1 MQIYTDGSCN
11 FSPEYQYKKG
21 PGGWAFLLI
30 EKDRIWEVN
39 GGDTLTTNNRM
50 ELEAIINGINF
61 CRDGD
66 RYIEIITDSKYVMK
80 GFTLWI
86 QNWIKKNWKDVKNV
100 DLWKQ
105 LLEVSREKN
114 IKWTWVKSHSNN
126 KFNDRVDFLAKIFAK
141 KLNKKIK
148 YPS

>member
-11 FSPEYQYKKG
+11 FSPEHQYKKG
-21 PGGWAFLLI
+21 PGGWAFLVI

-39 GGDTLTTNNRM
+39 GGDMLTTNNRM

-86 QNWIKKNWKDVKNV
+86 QNWIKKNWKDVKIVNRG
-100 DLWKQ
+100 
-105 LLEVSREKN
+105 LL
-114 IKWTWVKSHSNN
+114 
-126 KFNDRVDFLAKIFAK
+126 
-141 KLNKKIK
+141 
-148 YPS
+148 